1 MSRQPPPSGEAATW
15 KGLVIIGGAVLLG
28 LAVTASFG
36 SPASTTIGSPGDSDA
51 PRATVGTSSTVPA
64 STTTSTPLRDPKDVK
79 VVAANATATKGGSK
93 GVIDALKPACYAV
106 QVAVDATAKVKAE
119 KRQTTTVY
127 STPGYEREAATITT
141 RLGLQTTANAALP
154 PEPPIPKTGVPT
166 YNVLVLVGQ
175 DLVDTPPQ
183 PLPPC
188 EGGSSGSSTTTSGG
202 AGGTRRTTTTRRTA
216 GTAGTTASTARATT
230 TTRAQTSTTRLTTT
244 TT

>member
-1 MSRQPPPSGEAATW
+1 VSRPAPLSGEAATW

-36 SPASTTIGSPGDSDA
+36 KPASTSFGATSATDA
-51 PRATVGTSSTVPA
+51 SRGKTTVSSSSTVPA
-64 STTTSTPLRDPKDVK
+64 STTTSTPLRNPKDVK
-79 VVAANATATKGGSK
+79 VLVANATASSGGSK
-93 GVIDALKPACYAV
+93 KVIDALKPACYAV
-106 QVAVDATAKVKAE
+106 QLPVDATAKVKAE
-119 KRQTTTVY
+119 KRTTTTVY
-127 STPGYEREAATITT
+127 STPGYEREAAQITT

-154 PEPPIPKTGVPT
+154 PEPPIPTKGVPA

-188 EGGSSGSSTTTSGG
+188 EGSAATGSST
-202 AGGTRRTTTTRRTA
+202 
-216 GTAGTTASTARATT
+216 STATTKRGATT
-230 TTRAQTSTTRLTTT
+230 TTKARSGTTTTKKASTTTTTKAQTATTRLTTT

>member
-1 MSRQPPPSGEAATW
+1 MSRQVPPSGEAATW

-36 SPASTTIGSPGDSDA
+36 DPAAVSSSSPSGTDASRPRGTVASSTTL
-51 PRATVGTSSTVPA
+51 PA
-64 STTTSTPLRDPKDVK
+64 TTTTTPLRDPKDVK
-79 VVAANATATKGGSK
+79 VLVANATSTSGASK
-93 GVIDALKPACYAV
+93 KVIDALKPACYAV
-106 QVAVDATAKVKAE
+106 QLPVDAIAKVKEE
-119 KRQTTTVY
+119 KRKTTTVY

-154 PEPPIPKTGVPT
+154 PEPPVPTRGVPS

-188 EGGSSGSSTTTSGG
+188 EGGTGSTSSTRRGATTTTSRSRS
-202 AGGTRRTTTTRRTA
+202 AT
-216 GTAGTTASTARATT
+216 TARATT
-230 TTRAQTSTTRLTTT
+230 TARARTTT
-244 TT
+244 TGATTTAP

>member
-1 MSRQPPPSGEAATW
+1 VSRQPPPAGEAATW

-36 SPASTTIGSPGDSDA
+36 DPDTASFGATSDTDASRGRSTT
-51 PRATVGTSSTVPA
+51 TVPTTLPA
-64 STTTSTPLRDPKDVK
+64 TTTTSTPLRDPKDIK
-79 VVAANATATKGGSK
+79 VLVANGTETSGASK
-93 GVIDALKPACYAV
+93 KVIDALKPACFAV

-119 KRQTTTVY
+119 KRTTTTVY
-127 STPGYEREAATITT
+127 STPGYEREAAQITT

-154 PEPPIPKTGVPT
+154 PEPPVPKTGVPS

-188 EGGSSGSSTTTSGG
+188 EGGTTTSSSGSTGT
-202 AGGTRRTTTTRRTA
+202 TRRGVTTTTRRS
-216 GTAGTTASTARATT
+216 TTTVRATT
-230 TTRAQTSTTRLTTT
+230 TSRATTTVPRSTTT
-244 TT
+244 T

>member
-1 MSRQPPPSGEAATW
+1 VSRQPPPAGEASTW

-36 SPASTTIGSPGDSDA
+36 DPDTASFGATSDTDGS
-51 PRATVGTSSTVPA
+51 RATTTATTAVA
-64 STTTSTPLRDPKDVK
+64 TTTTTAPPLRDPKDIK
-79 VVAANATATKGGSK
+79 VLVANGTETSGASRK
-93 GVIDALKPACYAV
+93 VIDALKPACFAV

-119 KRQTTTVY
+119 KRATTTVY
-127 STPGYEREAATITT
+127 STPGFEREAAQITT

-154 PEPPIPKTGVPT
+154 PEPPVPKTGVPS

-188 EGGSSGSSTTTSGG
+188 EGGTTTSSSGSSATSRRGVTTT
-202 AGGTRRTTTTRRTA
+202 TRRTTTTV
-216 GTAGTTASTARATT
+216 RATT
-230 TTRAQTSTTRLTTT
+230 TSRATTTVPRSTTT
-244 TT
+244 T